1 MRIILGIGLMLVI
14 VLKNWRVYIDMST
27 NEVRLQ
33 SLLNRIKAR
42 NEWERKKQ
50 VDVQKSDKI
59 VEKVQE
65 KKDNG

>member
-1 MRIILGIGLMLVI
+1 M
-14 VLKNWRVYIDMST
+14 
-27 NEVRLQ
+27 RLQ
-33 SLLNRIKAR
+33 SLINRIRAR
-42 NEWERKKQ
+42 NEFERKKQ

>member
-1 MRIILGIGLMLVI
+1 
-14 VLKNWRVYIDMST
+14 MST